1 MSELKILIVD
11 DTKFFQAV
19 AKGFLKQSAAT
30 VFTAGNGR
38 EALKIARQTRPHL
51 IFMDL
56 HMPEMDG
63 ATCCTALKADPD
75 LQSIPV
81 IMVITPSGDRDK
93 VICRAAGCNE
103 ILTKPINRKTFLNS
117 GRAYLSAIERRD
129 RRILCRSTV
138 LCRSN
143 DAPFY
148 GTIEDISE
156 TGMFVGSRHN
166 LKKDELITM
175 SFLVPGKSETMI
187 ETKARVVWINGR
199 MCRKTQRLSAGFGVE
214 FVGMT
219 EEARESIRTFID
231 HGILRHHPADDE
243 LLEKTI

>member
-11 DTKFFQAV
+11 DTRFFQDV

-38 EALKIARQTRPHL
+38 EALKVARKTRPHL
-51 IFMDL
+51 IYMDL

-63 ATCCTALKADPD
+63 AACCTALKADPA

-81 IMVITPSGDRDK
+81 IMVITPSGDRDMD
-93 VICRAAGCNE
+93 ICRTAGCNE
-103 ILTKPINRKTFLNS
+103 VLTKPVNRKTFLNS
-117 GRAYLSAIERRD
+117 GRAYLSAIERRE

-138 LCRSN
+138 LCRG
-143 DAPFY
+143 DAAPFY

-166 LKKDELITM
+166 LRTDEMITM
-175 SFLVPGKSETMI
+175 SFLIPGKSDTVI
-187 ETKARVVWINGR
+187 ETKARVIWNNGK

-214 FVGMT
+214 FMEMT
-219 EEARESIRTFID
+219 EEARESIRTFIA
-231 HGILRHHPADDE
+231 HGILRHHRPDDE